1 MPPHRCIRKARYSLP
16 PRESDSAD
24 AIHGL
29 NEARRDSGP
38 VPRYFA
44 TTLFCRRLSPALT
57 ILPPPR
63 GRIVKAREKRPQNNV
78 VAKYRGT
85 GQESRLA
92 SFKPCIA
99 SAESDSRG
107 GSEYLALRMQ
117 RWGGIIAV
125 VPEQQHAEFE
135 SSSVAQGAYDL
146 GLWDCRSISYRSTDH
161 CTVAG
166 VSFGSCS
173 RVTVS
178 LRHHVHCVVWWS
190 GAGIARDGP
199 LRARFQLLFPAPD
212 ALVSSKDRRDT
223 THSHFYGVSPHCR
236 VAERCAKE
244 RYRIAE
250 AGAR

>member
-1 MPPHRCIRKARYSLP
+1 MDHAGACS
-16 PRESDSAD
+16 
-24 AIHGL
+24 
-29 NEARRDSGP
+29 
-38 VPRYFA
+38 
-44 TTLFCRRLSPALT
+44 T
-57 ILPPPR
+57 
-63 GRIVKAREKRPQNNV
+63 GRIVGRICRDVGRQSIWLDWQAMPPRPTGPKWRVDCRKLRHHPLEGEGLFEAVDKHRQNNV

-85 GQESRLA
+85 GPESRLA

-99 SAESDSRG
+99 SAESDYRG

-146 GLWDCRSISYRSTDH
+146 GLWDCRSISYRSSDH

-199 LRARFQLLFPAPD
+199 LRARFPLLFPAPD